1 MELKNAVAIC
11 LISLCSATLVLVIAR
26 WLDNQAASRLEPRL
40 AEIVDEL
47 RAIRRSGG
55 ISTSTNG
62 QAESEPADCL
72 MVYYFHGNTR
82 CPTCRAIE
90 SQSQEAVTTD
100 FADQLKTKEVVWSI
114 LNYEEPATAPLAKK
128 FEVQMPVVVLARRKA
143 GQIEQWK
150 RLDPVW
156 ALVGDKAAFGKYI
169 HDEIDKMLSSAK
181 QQNAENPSGD
191 APAIPVPDSET
202 TNIPVPST

>member
-1 MELKNAVAIC
+1 MELKNAVSVC
-11 LISLCSATLVLVIAR
+11 LIALCSAALVLVIAR

-55 ISTSTNG
+55 ISTSANG
-62 QAESEPADCL
+62 RAESEPADCL

-82 CPTCRAIE
+82 CPTCRDIE
-90 SQSQEAVTTD
+90 SQSHATVTTD
-100 FADQLKTKEVVWSI
+100 FAEQLKTKEVVWSI
-114 LNYEEPATAPLAKK
+114 LNYEEPATASLAKK
-128 FEVQMPVVVLARRKA
+128 FEVQMPVVVLARRK
-143 GQIEQWK
+143 GGEIEQWK

-169 HDEIDKMLSSAK
+169 HDQIDKMLTSTK
-181 QQNAENPSGD
+181 PQNAETPAGD
-191 APAIPVPDSET
+191 APAIPVPNSDT
-202 TNIPVPST
+202 TNIPVPAT